1 MLAIALTVLIVLS
14 TSVGATTLQ
23 RFNLSELAD
32 HAERIVVAT
41 CQQSEPALI
50 DGQIYH
56 FFLKDILDCEIYT
69 RYSFAVSETVKGRT
83 ESTFTLHLPG
93 GQFQGVQSRIVG
105 MPSFAAGK
113 EFVLFLTE
121 KNALGH
127 AWPVGL
133 GQGKF
138 NIKRTAKKEA
148 RVHQD
153 LDGLSFYQTA
163 AKRAAPVAPVQNVEL
178 GNFLK
183 RIRALDTSSPTGQN
197 DAH

>member
-50 DGQIYH
+50 DGQIY
-56 FFLKDILDCEIYT
+56 T
-69 RYSFAVSETVKGRT
+69 RYSIAVSETVKGRT